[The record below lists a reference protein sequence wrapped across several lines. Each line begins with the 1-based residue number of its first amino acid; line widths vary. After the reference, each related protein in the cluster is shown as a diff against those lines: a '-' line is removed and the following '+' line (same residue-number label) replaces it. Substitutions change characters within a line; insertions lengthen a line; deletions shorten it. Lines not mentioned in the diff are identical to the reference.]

1 MLELRTRLRR
11 LLHSPTYI
19 LAVVLSLALGT
30 SVTLAALSV
39 ANSLIFKPLPGVAD
53 RRNLI
58 RIEWAMGPARLTSAE
73 VEAIEAHQFASFSA
87 IAAQGES
94 TVPVMLPA
102 GPEAVS
108 VAFVSPQVFTALGTR
123 PLVGRLI
130 GPGDAAAGAAPV
142 AVLSERLWRRAF
154 NGDPDILGR
163 SLIVGERAFAIVGV
177 TPESFSGLRVMD
189 VGGRE
194 SAYPHVWLRLR
205 DSQLWPATA
214 RPNHPW
220 LSLNGRLSPS
230 GTLKG
235 ARAEIELAASRIAAG
250 PASPGAPDRRR
261 ASLRSYRAGLHW
273 RDEPA
278 QSLLTMALFLFVP
291 LSVLAIG
298 CVNVINLQL
307 ARGMGEAGE
316 LSLRLALGASRARI
330 LRLLLLEVA
339 ALAAICAGLGWVGAR
354 ILLAR
359 AGAYLPVPPAIDGG
373 VLAFTLVLV
382 AGVVCVAG
390 VLPAWQTSRDIV
402 ATGLREF
409 HDQSRRRVRLRS
421 ALVAVQ
427 VAASVALLALGG
439 VAIRSVM
446 SRTPAIAADTRH
458 ILVADFDFTQ
468 VRPAAVRS
476 GLFIGSILEDLG
488 RAPSIRAAA
497 FSTFTIGGTPMRY
510 WRGSDRP
517 EAARIAYGG
526 FVTPGWFAATGL
538 TFVAGSDAAFAHGSA
553 VVNRAL
559 AAALEAGG
567 AGSAIGTRLRVG
579 TGRDVEVAAVV
590 SDSERG
596 SDGTPLPML
605 FLHMPSAVPP
615 AIFLIA
621 RTVDVDAAKK
631 AIHAAVTSVDPS
643 VPIVRL
649 DTMEA
654 RLDEQLKGIRAILS
668 MTVAVGIVSIALAG
682 AGLHSL
688 LSYTVRRRKRE
699 IGIRVALGARRN
711 EVIRLVMGPVVWQV
725 SAGAAAGL
733 ASAVPIA
740 IVLRSVLFGAA
751 SLDVAGLFP
760 SIAIL
765 LAAAAAAAFGPAY
778 HAVRIDPVRCLREE

>member
-1 MLELRTRLRR
+1 
-11 LLHSPTYI
+11 
-19 LAVVLSLALGT
+19 
-30 SVTLAALSV
+30 
-39 ANSLIFKPLPGVAD
+39 
-53 RRNLI
+53 
-58 RIEWAMGPARLTSAE
+58 
-73 VEAIEAHQFASFSA
+73 
-87 IAAQGES
+87 
-94 TVPVMLPA
+94 
-102 GPEAVS
+102 
-108 VAFVSPQVFTALGTR
+108 
-123 PLVGRLI
+123 
-130 GPGDAAAGAAPV
+130 
-142 AVLSERLWRRAF
+142 
-154 NGDPDILGR
+154 
-163 SLIVGERAFAIVGV
+163 
-177 TPESFSGLRVMD
+177 
-189 VGGRE
+189 
-194 SAYPHVWLRLR
+194 
-205 DSQLWPATA
+205 
-214 RPNHPW
+214 
-220 LSLNGRLSPS
+220 
-230 GTLKG
+230 
-235 ARAEIELAASRIAAG
+235 
-250 PASPGAPDRRR
+250 
-261 ASLRSYRAGLHW
+261 
-273 RDEPA
+273 
-278 QSLLTMALFLFVP
+278 
-291 LSVLAIG
+291 
-298 CVNVINLQL
+298 
-307 ARGMGEAGE
+307 
-316 LSLRLALGASRARI
+316 
-330 LRLLLLEVA
+330 
-339 ALAAICAGLGWVGAR
+339 
-354 ILLAR
+354 
-359 AGAYLPVPPAIDGG
+359 VPPAIDGG
-373 VLAFTLVLV
+373 VLVFTVILV

-421 ALVAVQ
+421 ALVVVQ

-439 VAIRSVM
+439 VAVRSVM
-446 SRTPAIAADTRH
+446 ARTPAIAADARQ
-458 ILVADFDFTQ
+458 ILAADFDFTQ

-538 TFVAGSDAAFAHGSA
+538 TFVAGSDAAFAQGSA

-559 AAALEAGG
+559 AAALDGGG
-567 AGSAIGTRLRVG
+567 AGSAIGSRLRVG
-579 TGRDVEVAAVV
+579 TGRDVEIAAVV

-605 FLHMPSAVPP
+605 FLHMPSTVPP

-621 RTVDVDAAKK
+621 RTIDVDAAKK
-631 AIHAAVTSVDPS
+631 AIQAAVTSADPS

-654 RLDEQLKGIRAILS
+654 RLDEQFKGIRAILS